1 MNDTLL
7 VITSAPDRKIALTI
21 ARELIEHRLAAC
33 VNVLGACD
41 SIYRWQGQV
50 EAARELPLLIK
61 TRPAAYPDVEA
72 TIRKLHPYELPE
84 IVAVRIERGL
94 PEYLQWVTAQID

>member
-1 MNDTLL
+1 MNDALL
-7 VITSAPDRKIALTI
+7 VITSAPDRKVALTI
-21 ARELIEHRLAAC
+21 ARELIERRLAAC

-84 IVAVRIERGL
+84 IVAVPIERGL